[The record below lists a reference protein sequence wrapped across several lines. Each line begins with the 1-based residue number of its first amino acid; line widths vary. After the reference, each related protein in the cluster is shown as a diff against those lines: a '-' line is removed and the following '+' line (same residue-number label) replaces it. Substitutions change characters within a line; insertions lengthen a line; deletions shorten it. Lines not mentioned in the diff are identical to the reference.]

1 MPRDAKAKVLMRGLA
16 WTILLVAATLA
27 SAQAQTY
34 GSAFPVCIQ
43 TYGII
48 GNSIDCSYASLDQC
62 RASASGRAAQ
72 CIVNP
77 YYATAPARRRAR
89 GY

>member
-1 MPRDAKAKVLMRGLA
+1 MLRFA
-16 WTILLVAATLA
+16 WMTLA
-27 SAQAQTY
+27 IVALLAAPVHAQTY
-34 GSAFPVCIQ
+34 DPAHPVCIQ
-43 TYGII
+43 TYGIG
-48 GNSIDCSYASLDQC
+48 GNGIDCSYASMDQC

-77 YYATAPARRRAR
+77 YYAAAPVRRRGL